1 MAPSPRTVHVRV
13 PHAVLLIGIV
23 TAFLLPV
30 VAQAATSASFTMMA
44 SRSPDRSSAVALSG
58 AQLSGIAYLF
68 LTPTSGVT
76 KVNFWLDNPAM
87 NGTPTHVEGSAPLDF
102 VGTDSAGKAKP
113 WNAASA
119 TTGAHS
125 ITAQIV
131 TKTATTTLTTS
142 FTVGSGV
149 SPTATA
155 AATATPEPTASPTA
169 RPTAS
174 PTVKPTASPA
184 AKPTASPTATATPA
198 PTATATPAPTA
209 VSTPPPAGFVGHS
222 GTKFTLAGQ
231 PFTFTGFNIY
241 QANSRSNC
249 SYTMGTGGALDTA
262 LNGIGA
268 GSEVFRSWFFQSLA
282 TTGGK
287 RDWSAFDHTLAVAK
301 AHGVKVV
308 VTLGNQWGSCEGS
321 QYLTDSWYTGGYKT
335 QVISGDTVPYRQ
347 YVQEV
352 VSRYKN
358 DPTIAMWQL
367 INEAEIKTSKSASSC
382 SPTTDLYNFAADVS
396 GLIKSIDPNHLV
408 NLGTMGGGQC
418 GSQGGDY
425 QKLGSIPTIDVL
437 EFHDYG
443 HDSTALPT
451 NLASDIAASKA
462 LGKPIFV
469 GEAGIQDT
477 TAGSLSAR
485 ASEFD
490 AKCTAQFKAGVG
502 GFLVWS
508 WNNAPSSPTSGE
520 IGPGDPTL
528 KVINAY

>member
-1 MAPSPRTVHVRV
+1 MASTTRPLHVRV
-13 PHAVLLIGIV
+13 PRAVLLIGIV
-23 TAFLLPV
+23 TAFLIPV
-30 VAQAATSASFTMMA
+30 VAQAATSPSFTMMA
-44 SRSPDRSSAVALSG
+44 SRSSDRSSAVALSG
-58 AQLSGIAYLF
+58 VQIGGSAYLF

-87 NGTPTHVEGSAPLDF
+87 SGTPTHVEGSAPLDF

-113 WNAASA
+113 WNAAAA

-131 TKTATTTLTTS
+131 TKSATTTLTTS

-155 AATATPEPTASPTA
+155 TATATPKPTASPTA
-169 RPTAS
+169 QPTAS
-174 PTVKPTASPA
+174 PT
-184 AKPTASPTATATPA
+184 AKPTASPTAPATPA
-198 PTATATPAPTA
+198 PKATATPAPTA
-209 VSTPPPAGFVGHS
+209 GSTPPPAGFVGHS
-222 GTKFTLAGQ
+222 GTQFTLAGQ

-262 LNGIGA
+262 LNGIGS

-321 QYLTDSWYTGGYKT
+321 QYLTDIWYTGGYKT

-347 YVQEV
+347 YVQEI

-367 INEAEIKTSKSASSC
+367 INEAEIKTGKSASSC

-443 HDSTALPT
+443 HDSTAMPT
-451 NLASDIAASKA
+451 NLASDITASKA

-490 AKCTAQFKAGVG
+490 AKCTAQFRAGVG

-508 WNNAPSSPTSGE
+508 WNNSPSSPASWE